1 MKLGEHKTK
10 IKTQKKLVLLKT
22 AWQHTRAKFNYIQV
36 NFDTMLVAKF
46 ETN

>member
-22 AWQHTRAKFNYIQV
+22 AWQHTRPIFKNMVLFHRSKVQLY
-36 NFDTMLVAKF
+36 TGKL
-46 ETN
+46 